1 MRVLI
6 KLRALQTSFLDIS
19 LPPAQSAKIWDS
31 GTAKFSATT
40 LSTVGRAVV
49 SILSTAQEQTRN
61 KLVEIESLSTSQNE
75 IVAALEKATGKEW
88 KIEKTSMDEQL
99 GHAGASLEKGE
110 FLEAFYVWIRAW
122 VFSGKE
128 GARLVKAEE
137 GNQLLGVGGESMEEV
152 VAKVIRGEE
161 V

>member
-1 MRVLI
+1 M
-6 KLRALQTSFLDIS
+6 
-19 LPPAQSAKIWDS
+19 
-31 GTAKFSATT
+31 
-40 LSTVGRAVV
+40 V

-61 KLVEIESLSTSQNE
+61 KLVEIESFSTSQNE

-99 GHAGASLEKGE
+99 GLAGASLEKGE

-137 GNQLLGVGGESMEEV
+137 WNQLLGVGGECMEEV

>member
-1 MRVLI
+1 MRYT
-6 KLRALQTSFLDIS
+6 RALQASFLDVS
-19 LPPAQSAKIWDS
+19 LPPAKKAKIWDA

-49 SILSTAQEQTRN
+49 SILAAAQEQTRN
-61 KLVEIESLSTSQNE
+61 KLIEIESFSTSQNE
-75 IVAALEKATGKEW
+75 IVAALEKVTGEEW

-99 GHAGASLEKGE
+99 GLASANLEKGD

-122 VFSGKE
+122 IFSGKE
-128 GARLVKAEE
+128 GARLMKAEE
-137 GNQLLGVGGESMEEV
+137 GHDLLGVGGESMEEV
-152 VAKVIRGEE
+152 LAKVVKGEK